1 MLRAGDQAPDF
12 TATTSNGKQLTLSA
26 LRGRRVVL
34 FFFPKAFTT
43 GCTIE
48 TRRFRDHY
56 SEIAALGAEVIG
68 VSVDKEQTQ
77 CDFAN
82 KEGVPF
88 PMIGDA
94 SREINRRYDVLW
106 PLLSVSQRVTY
117 VIGPDGRIELVLH
130 HELLVHKHLDEVR
143 RHLQS
148 QPKTPTA
155 S

>member
-1 MLRAGDQAPDF
+1 MLRVGDLAPNF
-12 TATTSNGKQLTLSA
+12 TATTSQGQTVSLSA

-56 SEIAALGAEVIG
+56 SEIAELGAEVIG

-106 PLLSVSQRVTY
+106 PLLGVSQRVTY
-117 VIGPDGRIELVLH
+117 VIGRDGRIELVLH
-130 HELLVHKHLDEVR
+130 HELLVNKHLDEVK
-143 RHLQS
+143 RHLKS
-148 QPKTPTA
+148 VPRSEKGA
-155 S
+155 

>member
-1 MLRAGDQAPDF
+1 MLRVGDLAPDF
-12 TATTSNGKQLTLSA
+12 TATTSHGNQLTLSA

-56 SEIAALGAEVIG
+56 AEIAALGAEVIG

-77 CDFAN
+77 CDFASQ
-82 KEGVPF
+82 EGVPY
-88 PMIGDA
+88 PMIGDE
-94 SREINRRYDVLW
+94 SRAINRSYDVLW
-106 PLLSVSQRVTY
+106 PLLGVSQRVTY
-117 VIGPDGRIELVLH
+117 IIGPDGKIERVLH
-130 HELLVHKHLDEVR
+130 HELLVHKHLDEVK

-148 QPKTPTA
+148 LPRSA
-155 S
+155 SGT

>member
-1 MLRAGDQAPDF
+1 MLRVGDLAPDF
-12 TATTSNGKQLTLSA
+12 TATTSHGKQLTLSA

-56 SEIAALGAEVIG
+56 AEIAALGAEVIG

-77 CDFAN
+77 CDFASQ
-82 KEGVPF
+82 EGVPY
-88 PMIGDA
+88 PMIGDE
-94 SREINRRYDVLW
+94 SRAINRSYDVLW
-106 PLLSVSQRVTY
+106 PLLGVSQRVTY
-117 VIGPDGRIELVLH
+117 IIGPDGKIERVLH
-130 HELLVHKHLDEVR
+130 HELLVNKHLDEVK

-148 QPKTPTA
+148 LPRPA
-155 S
+155 AGA